1 MAQTCELPTVRK
13 ADGTKRGER
22 WLALSFL
29 FCPCHLPWTLGLLAL
44 VFGGTA
50 LGSWVRGNGV
60 LVGIAVTAL
69 WVAGTAKGFV
79 LIRQAEKAVKLA
91 LALDAAADR
100 ESATASVGP
109 QE

>member
-1 MAQTCELPTVRK
+1 MTQTCELPTVRK

-44 VFGGTA
+44 LGGGTA

-60 LVGIAVTAL
+60 VVGLAVTAL
-69 WVAGTAKGFV
+69 WVAGTAKGFL
-79 LIRQAEKAVKLA
+79 LIRQAEKAAKAA
-91 LALDAAADR
+91 LALDAAQGA
-100 ESATASVGP
+100 